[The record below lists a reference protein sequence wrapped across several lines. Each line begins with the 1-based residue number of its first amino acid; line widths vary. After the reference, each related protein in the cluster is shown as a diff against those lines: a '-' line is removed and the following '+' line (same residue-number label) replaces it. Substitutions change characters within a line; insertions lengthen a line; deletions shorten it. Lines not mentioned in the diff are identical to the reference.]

1 MNSEYE
7 RSLVIGLEAE
17 YPVRGSV
24 LLPRDSSE
32 YELEVRNATLL
43 CELLIDK

>member
-1 MNSEYE
+1 MMNSGMND
-7 RSLVIGLEAE
+7 RSGTGLEAE

-24 LLPRDSSE
+24 LLPRDSSG

-43 CELLIDK
+43 

>member
-7 RSLVIGLEAE
+7 RSLGTGLEAE

-24 LLPRDSSE
+24 LLPRWF
-32 YELEVRNATLL
+32 LWIWVGGA
-43 CELLIDK
+43 